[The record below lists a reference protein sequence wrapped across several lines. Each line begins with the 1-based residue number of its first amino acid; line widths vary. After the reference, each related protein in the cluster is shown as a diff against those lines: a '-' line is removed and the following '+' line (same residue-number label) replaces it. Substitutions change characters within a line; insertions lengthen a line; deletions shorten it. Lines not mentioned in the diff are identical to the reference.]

1 MKGLKMKKSIFSAL
15 FSSLLCCK
23 SVFAEGETP
32 LIVNDPETHVS
43 QATIIGKMVDS
54 IKRYEEIISKAQAQ
68 VNQLQKVN
76 NMINT
81 TNSLISSS
89 AITLANPMQVLQNAQ
104 YQLQSIRYNY
114 ENLKQS
120 IENWNTQNLLRNKY
134 LSQQCPWLN
143 VNALT
148 NNKIVNLKNLNNLIT
163 KNGEQTQTARDVQNL
178 IQSLSSSGY
187 ENMQSLAGGL
197 SGRAWGEMLCKMVN
211 DSNYESEQALLATG
225 NSSEEQKRRF
235 LLRVK
240 KKVNDNRQLKKK
252 LDPFLKRLDVLQ
264 TEFGVTD
271 PTANHNKQGIHYC
284 TENKETGKCDP
295 IKNVFRT
302 TRLDND
308 LEQEIQTLTQDLS
321 KAPNKD
327 AQSQAYANFNQRVR
341 LLTVKY
347 LKEITN
353 QMLFLNQTM
362 AMQSEI
368 MADDY
373 FKRYS
378 NGYNTPKS
386 HEYEELEQERINQR
400 ERARRYFQNP
410 NVKFDQ
416 FGFPIFSIWE

>member
-1 MKGLKMKKSIFSAL
+1 MKKLVFSM
-15 FSSLLCCK
+15 LLCCK

-32 LIVNDPETHVS
+32 LIVNDPELHAG
-43 QATIIGKMVDS
+43 QATVIGKMVDS
-54 IKRYEEIISKAQAQ
+54 IKKYEEIISKAQAQ
-68 VNQLQKVN
+68 INQLQKVN

-81 TNSLISSS
+81 TNSLISGS
-89 AITLANPMQVLQNAQ
+89 AITLANPMQVIQNAQ
-104 YQLQSIRYNY
+104 YQIESIRYNY

-120 IENWNTQNLLRNKY
+120 IENWNAQNLLRNKY
-134 LSQQCPWLN
+134 LQQQCPWLN

-148 NNKIVNLKNLNNLIT
+148 NNKIVSLQNLNNLIS

-178 IQSLSSSGY
+178 IQSISSSGY
-187 ENMQSLAGGL
+187 GNMQSLAGEL

-225 NSSEEQKRRF
+225 NRSEEQKRRF

-271 PTANHNKQGIHYC
+271 PTANHNKQGIPYC

-295 IKNVFRT
+295 IDNVFRT
-302 TRLDND
+302 TRLDNE

-378 NGYNTPKS
+378 NGYNTLKT
-386 HEYEELEQERINQR
+386 HKYEELEQERINQR

-416 FGFPIFSIWE
+416 FGFPIFSI

>member
-15 FSSLLCCK
+15 FSALLCCK

-81 TNSLISSS
+81 TNSLISGS
-89 AITLANPMQVLQNAQ
+89 AITLANPMQVIQNAQ
-104 YQLQSIRYNY
+104 YQIESIRYNY

-120 IENWNTQNLLRNKY
+120 IENWNAQNLLRNKY
-134 LSQQCPWLN
+134 LQQQCPWLN

-187 ENMQSLAGGL
+187 ENMQSLGL

-211 DSNYESEQALLATG
+211 DSNYESEQALLAIG

-295 IKNVFRT
+295 IDNVFRT
-302 TRLDND
+302 TRLDNE
-308 LEQEIQTLTQDLS
+308 LEQEIQTLTLDLT

-327 AQSQAYANFNQRVR
+327 AQSQAYANFNQRIK
-341 LLTVKY
+341 LLTLKY

-373 FKRYS
+373 FRQNNDGFGK
-378 NGYNTPKS
+378 
-386 HEYEELEQERINQR
+386 EENHIDKQLTQKRINER
-400 ERARRYFQNP
+400 ERARIYFQNP

-416 FGFPIFSIWE
+416 FGFPIFSIWD

>member
-1 MKGLKMKKSIFSAL
+1 MKGLTMKKLVFSM
-15 FSSLLCCK
+15 LLCCK

-32 LIVNDPETHVS
+32 LIVNDPELHAG
-43 QATIIGKMVDS
+43 QATVIGKMVDS
-54 IKRYEEIISKAQAQ
+54 IKKYEEIISKAQAQ
-68 VNQLQKVN
+68 INQLQKVN

-81 TNSLISSS
+81 TNSLISGS
-89 AITLANPMQVLQNAQ
+89 AITLANPMQVIQNAQ
-104 YQLQSIRYNY
+104 YQIESIRYNY

-148 NNKIVNLKNLNNLIT
+148 NNKIVNLQDLNNLIS

-178 IQSLSSSGY
+178 IQSISGSGY

-284 TENKETGKCDP
+284 TENKEIGKCDP

-302 TRLDND
+302 TRLDNE
-308 LEQEIQTLTQDLS
+308 LEQEIQTLTLDLA

-327 AQSQAYANFNQRVR
+327 AQSQAYANFNQRTK
-341 LLTVKY
+341 LLTLKY

-373 FKRYS
+373 FRQNNDGFGK
-378 NGYNTPKS
+378 
-386 HEYEELEQERINQR
+386 EENHIDKQLTQKRINER
-400 ERARRYFQNP
+400 ERARIYFQNP

-416 FGFPIFSIWE
+416 FGFPIFSIWD

>member
-15 FSSLLCCK
+15 FSALLCCK

-32 LIVNDPETHVS
+32 LIVNDPETHAS

-134 LSQQCPWLN
+134 LLQQCPWLN

-187 ENMQSLAGGL
+187 ENMQSLAGEL

-225 NSSEEQKRRF
+225 NRSEEQKRRF

-302 TRLDND
+302 TRLDNE
-308 LEQEIQTLTQDLS
+308 LEQEIQTLTLDLT

-327 AQSQAYANFNQRVR
+327 TQSQAYANFNQRIK
-341 LLTVKY
+341 LLTLKY

-373 FKRYS
+373 FRQNNDGFRK
-378 NGYNTPKS
+378 
-386 HEYEELEQERINQR
+386 EENHIDKQLTQKRINER
-400 ERARRYFQNP
+400 ERARIYFQNP

-416 FGFPIFSIWE
+416 FGFPIFSIWD

>member
-1 MKGLKMKKSIFSAL
+1 MKGLKIKKSIFSAL
-15 FSSLLCCK
+15 FSALLCCK

-114 ENLKQS
+114 ENLKQN
-120 IENWNTQNLLRNKY
+120 IENWNAQNLLRNKY
-134 LSQQCPWLN
+134 LQQQCPFFN
-143 VNALT
+143 FNKLT
-148 NNKIVNLKNLNNLIT
+148 NKKIVNLSNLNNAIT
-163 KNGEQTQTARDVQNL
+163 KTGEQTTRMRDMQNL
-178 IQSLSSSGY
+178 IQALSSSGY

-302 TRLDND
+302 TRLDNE
-308 LEQEIQTLTQDLS
+308 LEQEIQTLTLDLT

-327 AQSQAYANFNQRVR
+327 AQSQAYANFNQRIK
-341 LLTVKY
+341 LLTLKY

-373 FKRYS
+373 FRQNNDGFGK
-378 NGYNTPKS
+378 
-386 HEYEELEQERINQR
+386 EENHIDKQLTQKRINER
-400 ERARRYFQNP
+400 ERARIYFQNP

>member
-15 FSSLLCCK
+15 FSALLCCK

-68 VNQLQKVN
+68 VNQLQKLN

-120 IENWNTQNLLRNKY
+120 IENWNTQDLLRNKY

-178 IQSLSSSGY
+178 IQSLSSSGH
-187 ENMQSLAGGL
+187 ENMQSLAL

-225 NSSEEQKRRF
+225 NRSEEQKRRF

-240 KKVNDNRQLKKK
+240 KKVNDNRQLKDK

-271 PTANHNKQGIHYC
+271 PTANHNKQGIDYC
-284 TENKETGKCDP
+284 TENKKTGKCDP

-302 TRLDND
+302 TRLDNE
-308 LEQEIQTLTQDLS
+308 LEQEIQTLTLDLT

-327 AQSQAYANFNQRVR
+327 AQSQAYANFNQRIK
-341 LLTVKY
+341 LLTLKY

-373 FKRYS
+373 FRQNNDGFGK
-378 NGYNTPKS
+378 
-386 HEYEELEQERINQR
+386 EENHIDKQLTQKRINER
-400 ERARRYFQNP
+400 ERARIYFQNP

-416 FGFPIFSIWE
+416 FGFPIFSIWD

>member
-1 MKGLKMKKSIFSAL
+1 M
-15 FSSLLCCK
+15 LLCCK

-32 LIVNDPETHVS
+32 LIVNDPELHAG
-43 QATIIGKMVDS
+43 QATVIGKMVDS
-54 IKRYEEIISKAQAQ
+54 IKKYEEIISKAQAQ
-68 VNQLQKVN
+68 INQLQKVN

-81 TNSLISSS
+81 TNSLISGS
-89 AITLANPMQVLQNAQ
+89 AITLANPMQVIQNAQ
-104 YQLQSIRYNY
+104 YQIESIRYNY

-120 IENWNTQNLLRNKY
+120 IENWNAQNLLRNKY
-134 LSQQCPWLN
+134 LQQQCPFFN
-143 VNALT
+143 FNKLT
-148 NNKIVNLKNLNNLIT
+148 NNKIVNLSNLNNAIT
-163 KNGEQTQTARDVQNL
+163 KTGEQTTRMRDVQNL
-178 IQSLSSSGY
+178 IQALSSNGY

-235 LLRVK
+235 LLRAK

-271 PTANHNKQGIHYC
+271 PTANHNKQGIPYC

-327 AQSQAYANFNQRVR
+327 AQSQAYANFNQMVR

-368 MADDY
+368 VADMYQTDY
-373 FKRYS
+373 GFGTNLK
-378 NGYNTPKS
+378 GAKS
-386 HEYEELEQERINQR
+386 TQYQTREQILGK
-400 ERARRYFQNP
+400 
-410 NVKFDQ
+410 VKTNK
-416 FGFPIFSIWE
+416 FGFPEITSD

>member
-1 MKGLKMKKSIFSAL
+1 MKKLVFSM
-15 FSSLLCCK
+15 LLCCK

-32 LIVNDPETHVS
+32 LIVNDPELHAG
-43 QATIIGKMVDS
+43 QATVIGKMVDS
-54 IKRYEEIISKAQAQ
+54 IKKYEEIISKAQAQ
-68 VNQLQKVN
+68 INQLQKVN

-81 TNSLISSS
+81 TNSLISGS
-89 AITLANPMQVLQNAQ
+89 AITLANPMQVIQNAQ
-104 YQLQSIRYNY
+104 YQIESIRYNY

-120 IENWNTQNLLRNKY
+120 IENWNAQNLLRNKY
-134 LSQQCPWLN
+134 LQQQCPWLN

-148 NNKIVNLKNLNNLIT
+148 NNKIVSLQNLNNLIS

-178 IQSLSSSGY
+178 IQSISSSGY
-187 ENMQSLAGGL
+187 GNMQSLAGEL

-225 NSSEEQKRRF
+225 NRSEEQKRRF

-271 PTANHNKQGIHYC
+271 PTANHNKQGIPYC

-295 IKNVFRT
+295 IDNVFRT
-302 TRLDND
+302 TRLDNE
-308 LEQEIQTLTQDLS
+308 LEQEIQTLTLDLT

-327 AQSQAYANFNQRVR
+327 TQSQAYANFNQRVR

>member
-1 MKGLKMKKSIFSAL
+1 MKGLTMKKL
-15 FSSLLCCK
+15 VSSMLLCCK

-32 LIVNDPETHVS
+32 LIVNDPELHAG

-89 AITLANPMQVLQNAQ
+89 AITLANPMQVIQNAQ
-104 YQLQSIRYNY
+104 YQIESIRYNY
-114 ENLKQS
+114 ENLKQN
-120 IENWNTQNLLRNKY
+120 IENWNAQNLLRNKY
-134 LSQQCPWLN
+134 LQQQCPWLN
-143 VNALT
+143 VNTLT
-148 NNKIVNLKNLNNLIT
+148 NNKIVNLQNLNNLIS

-178 IQSLSSSGY
+178 IQSISSSGY
-187 ENMQSLAGGL
+187 GNMQSLAGGL

-225 NSSEEQKRRF
+225 NRSEEQKRRF

-240 KKVNDNRQLKKK
+240 KKVNDNRRLKKK

-295 IKNVFRT
+295 IKNVFRIT
-302 TRLDND
+302 CLDNE
-308 LEQEIQTLTQDLS
+308 LEQEIQTLTLDLT

-327 AQSQAYANFNQRVR
+327 AQSQAYANFNQRIK
-341 LLTVKY
+341 LLTLKY

-373 FKRYS
+373 FRQNNDGFGK
-378 NGYNTPKS
+378 
-386 HEYEELEQERINQR
+386 EENHIDKQLTQKRINER
-400 ERARRYFQNP
+400 ERARIYFQNP

-416 FGFPIFSIWE
+416 FGFPIFSIWD

>member
-15 FSSLLCCK
+15 FSALLCCK

-225 NSSEEQKRRF
+225 NRSEEQKRRF

-240 KKVNDNRQLKKK
+240 KKVNDNR
-252 LDPFLKRLDVLQ
+252 
-264 TEFGVTD
+264 
-271 PTANHNKQGIHYC
+271 
-284 TENKETGKCDP
+284 
-295 IKNVFRT
+295 
-302 TRLDND
+302 
-308 LEQEIQTLTQDLS
+308 
-321 KAPNKD
+321 
-327 AQSQAYANFNQRVR
+327 
-341 LLTVKY
+341 
-347 LKEITN
+347 
-353 QMLFLNQTM
+353 
-362 AMQSEI
+362 
-368 MADDY
+368 
-373 FKRYS
+373 
-378 NGYNTPKS
+378 
-386 HEYEELEQERINQR
+386 
-400 ERARRYFQNP
+400 
-410 NVKFDQ
+410 
-416 FGFPIFSIWE
+416 

>member
-15 FSSLLCCK
+15 FSALLCCK

-187 ENMQSLAGGL
+187 AGGL

-240 KKVNDNRQLKKK
+240 KKVNDNRQLKNK

-271 PTANHNKQGIHYC
+271 PTANHNKQGIPYC
-284 TENKETGKCDP
+284 TENKETGECDP

-302 TRLDND
+302 TRLDNE
-308 LEQEIQTLTQDLS
+308 LEQEIQTLTLDLTN
-321 KAPNKD
+321 APNKD
-327 AQSQAYANFNQRVR
+327 AQSQAYANFNQRIK
-341 LLTVKY
+341 LLTLKY

-373 FKRYS
+373 FRQNNDGFGK
-378 NGYNTPKS
+378 
-386 HEYEELEQERINQR
+386 EENHIDKQLTQKRINER
-400 ERARRYFQNP
+400 ERARIYFQNP

-416 FGFPIFSIWE
+416 FGFPIFSIWD

>member
-1 MKGLKMKKSIFSAL
+1 MKGLTMKKLVFSM
-15 FSSLLCCK
+15 LLCCK

-32 LIVNDPETHVS
+32 LIVNDPELHAG
-43 QATIIGKMVDS
+43 QATVIGKMVDS
-54 IKRYEEIISKAQAQ
+54 IKKYEEIISKAQAQ
-68 VNQLQKVN
+68 INQLQKVN

-81 TNSLISSS
+81 TNSLISGS
-89 AITLANPMQVLQNAQ
+89 AITLANPMQVIQNAQ
-104 YQLQSIRYNY
+104 YQIESIRYNY

-120 IENWNTQNLLRNKY
+120 IENWNAQNLLRNKY
-134 LSQQCPWLN
+134 LQQQCPWLN

-148 NNKIVNLKNLNNLIT
+148 NNKIVNLQNLNNLIS

-240 KKVNDNRQLKKK
+240 KKVNDNRQLKNK

-302 TRLDND
+302 TRLDNE
-308 LEQEIQTLTQDLS
+308 LEQEIQTLTLDLT

-327 AQSQAYANFNQRVR
+327 AQSQAYANFNQRIK
-341 LLTVKY
+341 LLTLKY

-373 FKRYS
+373 FRQNNDGFGK
-378 NGYNTPKS
+378 
-386 HEYEELEQERINQR
+386 EENHIDKQLTQKRINER
-400 ERARRYFQNP
+400 ERARIYFQNP

-416 FGFPIFSIWE
+416 FGFPIFSIWD

>member
-1 MKGLKMKKSIFSAL
+1 
-15 FSSLLCCK
+15 
-23 SVFAEGETP
+23 
-32 LIVNDPETHVS
+32 
-43 QATIIGKMVDS
+43 
-54 IKRYEEIISKAQAQ
+54 
-68 VNQLQKVN
+68 
-76 NMINT
+76 
-81 TNSLISSS
+81 
-89 AITLANPMQVLQNAQ
+89 
-104 YQLQSIRYNY
+104 
-114 ENLKQS
+114 
-120 IENWNTQNLLRNKY
+120 
-134 LSQQCPWLN
+134 
-143 VNALT
+143 
-148 NNKIVNLKNLNNLIT
+148 
-163 KNGEQTQTARDVQNL
+163 
-178 IQSLSSSGY
+178 
-187 ENMQSLAGGL
+187 MQSLAGGL

-295 IKNVFRT
+295 IENVFRT
-302 TRLDND
+302 TRLDNE
-308 LEQEIQTLTQDLS
+308 LEQEIQTLTLDLT

-327 AQSQAYANFNQRVR
+327 AQSQAYANFNQRIK
-341 LLTVKY
+341 LLTLKY

-373 FKRYS
+373 FRQNNDGFGK
-378 NGYNTPKS
+378 
-386 HEYEELEQERINQR
+386 EENHIDKQLTQKRINER
-400 ERARRYFQNP
+400 ERARIYFQNH

-416 FGFPIFSIWE
+416 FGFPIFSIWD

>member
-1 MKGLKMKKSIFSAL
+1 MKKLVFSM
-15 FSSLLCCK
+15 LLCCK

-32 LIVNDPETHVS
+32 LIVNDPELHAG
-43 QATIIGKMVDS
+43 QATVIGKMVDS

-81 TNSLISSS
+81 TNSLISGS
-89 AITLANPMQVLQNAQ
+89 AITLANPMQVIQNAQ
-104 YQLQSIRYNY
+104 YQIESIRYNY

-120 IENWNTQNLLRNKY
+120 IENWNAQNLLRNKY
-134 LSQQCPWLN
+134 LQQQCPWLN

-148 NNKIVNLKNLNNLIT
+148 NNKIVNLQNLNNLIS

-178 IQSLSSSGY
+178 IQSISSSGY
-187 ENMQSLAGGL
+187 ENMQSLAGQL

-225 NSSEEQKRRF
+225 NRSEEQKRRF

-271 PTANHNKQGIHYC
+271 PTANHNKQGIPYC
-284 TENKETGKCDP
+284 RENKETGKCDP
-295 IKNVFRT
+295 IDNVFRT

>member
-1 MKGLKMKKSIFSAL
+1 MKKLVFSM
-15 FSSLLCCK
+15 LLCCK

-32 LIVNDPETHVS
+32 LIVNDPELHAG
-43 QATIIGKMVDS
+43 QATVIGKMVDS
-54 IKRYEEIISKAQAQ
+54 IKKYEEIISKAQVQ
-68 VNQLQKVN
+68 INQLQKVN

-81 TNSLISSS
+81 TNSLISGS
-89 AITLANPMQVLQNAQ
+89 AITLANPMQVIQNAQ
-104 YQLQSIRYNY
+104 YQIESIRYNY

-120 IENWNTQNLLRNKY
+120 IENWNAQNLLRNKY
-134 LSQQCPWLN
+134 LQQQCPWLN

-148 NNKIVNLKNLNNLIT
+148 NNKIVSLQNLNNLIS

-178 IQSLSSSGY
+178 IQSISSSGY
-187 ENMQSLAGGL
+187 GNMQSLAGGL

-225 NSSEEQKRRF
+225 NRSEEQKRRF

-271 PTANHNKQGIHYC
+271 PTANHNKQGIPYC
-284 TENKETGKCDP
+284 RENKETGKCDP
-295 IKNVFRT
+295 IDNVFRT

>member
-1 MKGLKMKKSIFSAL
+1 MKKLVFSM
-15 FSSLLCCK
+15 LLCCK

-32 LIVNDPETHVS
+32 LIVNDPELHAG
-43 QATIIGKMVDS
+43 QATVIGKMVDS
-54 IKRYEEIISKAQAQ
+54 IKKYEEIISKAQAQ
-68 VNQLQKVN
+68 INQLQKVN

-81 TNSLISSS
+81 TNSLISGS
-89 AITLANPMQVLQNAQ
+89 AITLANPMQVIQNAQ
-104 YQLQSIRYNY
+104 YQIESIRYNY

-120 IENWNTQNLLRNKY
+120 IENWNAQNLLRNKY
-134 LSQQCPWLN
+134 LQQQCPWLN

-148 NNKIVNLKNLNNLIT
+148 NNKIVNLQNLNNLIS

-178 IQSLSSSGY
+178 IQSISSSGY

-225 NSSEEQKRRF
+225 HRSEEQKRRF

-240 KKVNDNRQLKKK
+240 KKVNDNRQLKNK

-271 PTANHNKQGIHYC
+271 PTANHNKQGIPYC

-302 TRLDND
+302 TRLDNE
-308 LEQEIQTLTQDLS
+308 LEQEIQTLTLDLT

-373 FKRYS
+373 FRQNNDGFGK
-378 NGYNTPKS
+378 
-386 HEYEELEQERINQR
+386 EENHIDKQLTQKRINER
-400 ERARRYFQNP
+400 ERARIYFQNP

-416 FGFPIFSIWE
+416 FGFPIFSIWD

>member
-1 MKGLKMKKSIFSAL
+1 MKKLVFSM
-15 FSSLLCCK
+15 LLCCK

-32 LIVNDPETHVS
+32 LIVNDPELHAG
-43 QATIIGKMVDS
+43 QATVIGKMVDS
-54 IKRYEEIISKAQAQ
+54 IKKYEEIISKAQAQ
-68 VNQLQKVN
+68 INQLQKVN

-81 TNSLISSS
+81 TNSLISGS
-89 AITLANPMQVLQNAQ
+89 AITLANPMQVIQNAQ
-104 YQLQSIRYNY
+104 YQIESIRYNY

-120 IENWNTQNLLRNKY
+120 IENWNAQNLLRNKY
-134 LSQQCPWLN
+134 LQQQCPWFN

-148 NNKIVNLKNLNNLIT
+148 NNKIVSLQNLNNLIS

-178 IQSLSSSGY
+178 IQSISSSGY
-187 ENMQSLAGGL
+187 GNMQSLAGEL

-225 NSSEEQKRRF
+225 NRSEEQKRRF

-271 PTANHNKQGIHYC
+271 PTANHNKQGIPYC

-295 IKNVFRT
+295 IDNVFRT
-302 TRLDND
+302 TRLDNE
-308 LEQEIQTLTQDLS
+308 LEQEIQTLTLDLT

-327 AQSQAYANFNQRVR
+327 TQSQAYANFNQRVR

-416 FGFPIFSIWE
+416 FGFPIFSIWD

>member
-1 MKGLKMKKSIFSAL
+1 MKKLVFSM
-15 FSSLLCCK
+15 LLCCK

-32 LIVNDPETHVS
+32 LIVNDPELHAG
-43 QATIIGKMVDS
+43 QATVIGKMVDS
-54 IKRYEEIISKAQAQ
+54 IKKYEEIISKAQAQ
-68 VNQLQKVN
+68 INQLQKVN

-81 TNSLISSS
+81 TNSLISGS
-89 AITLANPMQVLQNAQ
+89 AITLANPMQVIQNAQ
-104 YQLQSIRYNY
+104 YQIESIRYNY

-120 IENWNTQNLLRNKY
+120 IENWNAQNLLRNKY
-134 LSQQCPWLN
+134 LQQQCPWLN

-148 NNKIVNLKNLNNLIT
+148 NNKIVSLQNLNNLIS

-178 IQSLSSSGY
+178 IQSISSSGY
-187 ENMQSLAGGL
+187 GNMQSLAGEL

-225 NSSEEQKRRF
+225 NRSEEQKRRF

-271 PTANHNKQGIHYC
+271 PTANHNKQGIPYC

-295 IKNVFRT
+295 IDNVFRT
-302 TRLDND
+302 TRLDNE
-308 LEQEIQTLTQDLS
+308 LEQEIQTLTLDLT

-327 AQSQAYANFNQRVR
+327 TQSQAYANFNQRVR

-416 FGFPIFSIWE
+416 FGFPIFSIWD

>member
-15 FSSLLCCK
+15 FSALLCCK

-295 IKNVFRT
+295 IDNVFRT
-302 TRLDND
+302 TRLDNE
-308 LEQEIQTLTQDLS
+308 LEQEIQTLTLDLT

-386 HEYEELEQERINQR
+386 HKYEELEQERINQR

-416 FGFPIFSIWE
+416 FGFPIFSIWD